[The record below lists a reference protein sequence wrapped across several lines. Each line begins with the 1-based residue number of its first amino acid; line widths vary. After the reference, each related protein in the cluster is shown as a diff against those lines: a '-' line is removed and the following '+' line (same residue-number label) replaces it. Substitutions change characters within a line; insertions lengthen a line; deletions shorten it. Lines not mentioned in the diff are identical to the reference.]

1 MKILLQVALCCCLA
15 AGGAV
20 AQRGGGSRGGGGGAR
35 MGGGGG
41 ARMGGGGGFRGS
53 AGFSGAGFSR
63 GGFAGG
69 GFRGGGSVFGGGSGF
84 RGGFGG
90 FRGGFGGFRGGFR
103 GRAFGF
109 GGFFWPS
116 FGFGYSSYWPGYW
129 PGYYD
134 YGYDAYPGYSYPAY
148 QPSSNVTVVYPQ
160 PEQTAPNPVY
170 VERANPNMRQY
181 DEYGQE
187 IRQPA
192 IGNSSGGNASAA
204 NGSPL
209 YLIAFR
215 DHSIR
220 AAAAYWVDGRTLH
233 YVSTQHEERQAP
245 LDTIDRDFSLQL
257 NRERHVQFSLPSPQ

>member
-1 MKILLQVALCCCLA
+1 MKTFLQVALCCCLA
-15 AGGAV
+15 AGVAV
-20 AQRGGGSRGGGGGAR
+20 AQRGGGGSRG
-35 MGGGGG
+35 GGGGG

-53 AGFSGAGFSR
+53 ASFSHG
-63 GGFAGG
+63 GGFVGG
-69 GFRGGGSVFGGGSGF
+69 GGSGFRGGGSVF

-90 FRGGFGGFRGGFR
+90 FRGGFGGFRGFR
-103 GRAFGF
+103 GFY
-109 GGFFWPS
+109 GGGYWPYY
-116 FGFGYSSYWPGYW
+116 GFGYSSYWPGYW
-129 PGYYD
+129 GGYYD
-134 YGYDAYPGYSYPAY
+134 YGYDTYPSYGYPSSYSYPAY

-160 PEQTAPNPVY
+160 SAQTAPNY

-192 IGNSSGGNASAA
+192 GNYGSAGTSTGGS
-204 NGSPL
+204 GSPL

-220 AAAAYWVDGRTLH
+220 AAAAYWVDGNTLH
-233 YVSTQHEERQAP
+233 YVTSQHEERQAP

-257 NRERHVQFSLPSPQ
+257 NRERHVQFSLPSQQ